1 MRHGKIEMLRTND
14 SFKCAIKDFMNDVV
28 RPIAYWKTSRFS
40 QVFLNRFFIIETLFL
55 ERYKYRK

>member
-28 RPIAYWKTSRFS
+28 RPIAY
-40 QVFLNRFFIIETLFL
+40 
-55 ERYKYRK
+55 